1 MKPMKKLIL
10 VDDDEIVIFM
20 TKRIIKEVEDIELT
34 ATFKNGLDAIN
45 YFKENAQNPDL
56 LPDILFLDLFMPIMD
71 GWQFLEEFLSVKPNL
86 AKPILIYVVSSSI
99 YPEDISKAKSY
110 SDVFDYIIK
119 PITKKIFTDLIET
132 LK

>member
-1 MKPMKKLIL
+1 M
-10 VDDDEIVIFM
+10 DEISTIPR
-20 TKRIIKEVEDIELT
+20 TKTHSGIVANWTIP
-34 ATFKNGLDAIN
+34 
-45 YFKENAQNPDL
+45 KENAQNPDL